1 MKEEYK
7 WVQNFPP
14 AVPLVGIVLG
24 LVFVML
30 KSPNIVASDTVS
42 TGIGLGFGM
51 SIAAAIAFVIA
62 WSSRRLAQTEAR
74 VQFASRWAWAILIAS
89 FIAQFANSGL
99 SDAVQPPQT
108 KTASHGNSL
117 ESQLLAVANEVTR
130 SAPQIIDADTRL
142 DGAVA
147 GPGLSIHTCLASQM
161 SLQLTSHRLYSIPT
175 WHHSFGSPLAAT
187 ASSRNSLTT
196 LSRFTTHIAAAT
208 AGQLAPL
215 QLVELHAHKYVA

>member
-51 SIAAAIAFVIA
+51 SIAAAIAFAIA

-147 GPGLSIHTCLASQM
+147 GPGLSITYLL
-161 SLQLTSHRLYSIPT
+161 SLPNVPSTDIAPT
-175 WHHSFGSPLAAT
+175 VFDT
-187 ASSRNSLTT
+187 NM
-196 LSRFTTHIAAAT
+196 
-208 AGQLAPL
+208 APL
-215 QLVELHAHKYVA
+215 LRKSACSNGELKEFFDNSVTVHYSYRGSDGGPIGTVTVSRTTCT